1 MMLRSKIIIY
11 QEKVLKILAG
21 RIDGFYLA
29 GGTALSNFYFQ
40 HRDSEDLD
48 FFTDRFE
55 KSEITG
61 IVEGLSKEFRRP
73 IKLLK
78 QQMKKNMVK
87 MMIFSI
93 EFTKKDKLKVD
104 FVEDYIKLIK
114 PPRNINGVNVMSLE
128 DIYLRKIYAVAGYW
142 QREDKT
148 GREIGQ
154 GGRQEAKDFCDLYYL
169 SHTFIGLAD
178 FAGKYCDDVIRE
190 NLIRWYRTYNRM
202 DIKTGL
208 QDLKLKKRVDYRDIE
223 RHFSEGVLLNK
234 KEVDKLLEEEVDFI

>member
-1 MMLRSKIIIY
+1 MLYNYNMGSKITIY
-11 QEKVLKILAG
+11 HKRVLKILANNV
-21 RIDGFYLA
+21 DSFYLA

-48 FFTDRFE
+48 FFTGKFE

-61 IVEGLSKEFRRP
+61 IVEDLSKELRRP
-73 IKLLK
+73 VRLLK
-78 QQMKKNMVK
+78 QQMKKNLVK
-87 MMIFSI
+87 MMVFSI
-93 EFTKKDKLKVD
+93 EFTKKDKLKID

-114 PPRNINGVNVMSLE
+114 PSRNINGVNVMSLE

-148 GREIGQ
+148 GRKIGQ

-169 SHTFIGLAD
+169 SHTFMGLAD
-178 FAGKYCDDVIRE
+178 FAGKYCDDIVRE
-190 NLIRWYRTYNRM
+190 NLIRWYRTYDRM

-208 QDLKLKKRVDYRDIE
+208 QDLKLKKRVDYQDIE
-223 RHFSEGVLLNK
+223 RHFK